1 MHIPISDDLSVAVEA
16 LVKMGLTPLEAEIYA
31 HLARGPVSTGYGIA
45 KAIGKPTANVY
56 KAVRTLQL
64 KGAIVVD
71 GGETQL
77 CRAIPPQELLDR
89 LDRQFHGHRDRAAE
103 MLARLPA
110 PSPDARVYRLSSVTQ
125 VTDRCRSMIGAATQ
139 EMAIDAFPD
148 PLRAI
153 IPDLEAAA
161 RRGIVVV
168 VKAYAPCT
176 IAGARVVV
184 EPEADRVSERWPAD
198 WCNVVVDGSQ
208 FLVALLERNGTG
220 VVQAI
225 WSESPSLACIVHGYL
240 FQEYIT
246 TLMNRAFSESADLE
260 TLRNRFREAQALI
273 PRDTPGYRQL
283 LREIRVHEE
292 KTE

>member
-1 MHIPISDDLSVAVEA
+1 MPLPFADELSVAVEA
-16 LVKMGLTPLEAEIYA
+16 LVNMGLTPLEAEIYA

-56 KAVRTLQL
+56 KAVRTLQM

-77 CRAIPPQELLDR
+77 CRAIPPRELLDR
-89 LDRQFHGHRDRAAE
+89 LDRQFRGHRDRAAS

-125 VTDRCRSMIGAATQ
+125 VIDRCRSMIGAASQ
-139 EMAIDAFPD
+139 EMAVDAFPA
-148 PLRAI
+148 PLGLI

-161 RRGIVVV
+161 RRGIRTV
-168 VKAYAPCT
+168 VKAYAPCD

-184 EPEADRVSERWPAD
+184 EPEADKVSARWPAD

-208 FLVALLERNGTG
+208 FLVALLERGGTG

-240 FQEYIT
+240 FQEFIT
-246 TLMNRAFSESADLE
+246 TLMSRAFSESSDLE
-260 TLRNRFREAQALI
+260 TLRSRFRDSQELA

-283 LREIRVHEE
+283 LREIRGHEQVE
-292 KTE
+292 